1 MRQQEK
7 TKKLVQSNPKK
18 LVQSNSLEVASMF
31 LKEEKI

>member
-1 MRQQEK
+1 MTHMRQQEK
-7 TKKLVQSNPKK
+7 TKK